1 MNRQDGMPASSLLSF
16 ETLAVPGSELLR
28 TGSSV
33 IPENWKIPFPTG
45 NDIRFALFDADPAR
59 RFGIVVY
66 RFSESE
72 TRFVIRGN
80 LDSREDLVTCL
91 KAGEGISRQLK
102 SRQLVTQE
110 NFLPDWLDAANVFK
124 ECGFVSID
132 ESWSFEC
139 PFAPFAER
147 SNRIMQNL
155 VRHGAVP
162 KDARVSGISEGREQ
176 VRAILEKARLLD
188 GFDFDQHLKIDKG
201 GSISNDYSRLVWVGQ
216 TLAGIILVAPT
227 GQDGIF
233 EIPVRY
239 IIPSY
244 RKTWVNAFL
253 IHSCIKRG
261 EAMGAA
267 TIRFSANSKTH
278 HETICLAK
286 KVGCVR
292 VAASHR
298 YGQQLF

>member
-1 MNRQDGMPASSLLSF
+1 MNRQDSMPGC
-16 ETLAVPGSELLR
+16 ETFAVPGSELLR
-28 TGSSV
+28 TGSSLL
-33 IPENWKIPFPTG
+33 PEDWKIPFPLG
-45 NDIRFALFDADPAR
+45 NDIGIALFDADSTR

-72 TRFVIRGN
+72 ARFVLRGN
-80 LDSREDLVTCL
+80 LDSGEDLITCL
-91 KAGEGISRQLK
+91 KAGEDIARQLE

-110 NFLPDWLDAANVFK
+110 KFLPDWLDAANVFK
-124 ECGFVSID
+124 GCGFESID

-147 SNRIMQNL
+147 SNRIMKIL
-155 VRHGAVP
+155 ERHGAVP
-162 KDARVSGISEGREQ
+162 KDARVSGIAEGREQ
-176 VRAILEKARLLD
+176 VRAILQKARLLD
-188 GFDFDQHLKIDKG
+188 GFDFDQHLKIDGG

-233 EIPVRY
+233 EIPIRY

-244 RKTWVNAFL
+244 RKTWVNAVL

-261 EAMGAA
+261 EVMGAA

-278 HETICLAK
+278 RETIRLAK
-286 KVGCVR
+286 KAGCVR